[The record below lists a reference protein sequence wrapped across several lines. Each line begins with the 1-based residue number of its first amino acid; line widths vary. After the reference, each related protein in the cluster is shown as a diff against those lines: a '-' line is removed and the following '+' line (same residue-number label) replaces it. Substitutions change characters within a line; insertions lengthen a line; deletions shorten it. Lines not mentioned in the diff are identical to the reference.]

1 MWDDHKSQLGILCES
16 SCGDFNASKAAS
28 LHTGPQFSTFCHV
41 KCRWWNGT
49 KEVRRS
55 PLWDSE
61 MYKSEL
67 NTHMRL
73 EACPT
78 CEQIEEEFLSWMGA
92 NVYFYA
98 LLWESLVSLLW
109 PQYGKCRD
117 HCHKSNVH
125 VQYRELYY
133 CSCQEFYALLDRF
146 HISVPKKA
154 TAHRRPPGHKPI
166 NSQRDHEL
174 LVKAAKQQQP
184 LRFKTCMHR
193 L

>member
-16 SCGDFNASKAAS
+16 SCGDFNASKAALATLDLNS
-28 LHTGPQFSTFCHV
+28 QRFVTSNADDEMVQKRCGEAHC
-41 KCRWWNGT
+41 
-49 KEVRRS
+49 
-55 PLWDSE
+55 E